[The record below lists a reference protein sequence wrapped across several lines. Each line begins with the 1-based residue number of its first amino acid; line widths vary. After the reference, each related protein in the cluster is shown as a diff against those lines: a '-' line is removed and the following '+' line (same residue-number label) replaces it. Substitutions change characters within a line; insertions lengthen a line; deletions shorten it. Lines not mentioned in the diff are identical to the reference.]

1 MTKKFIGVAL
11 ICSLFIWTMNTLL
24 IAHAAALT
32 ALSDTMSEQTINTA
46 SSHVIKF
53 TTPTGVTANGQTIV
67 VTFPSGF
74 NFTGKAIS
82 GLTLTYGA
90 STGLEQST
98 TIAAAPGAGT
108 QWGAVFSG
116 TNNVVLTLTSPTATG
131 PYIAAGNKVILIYSS
146 LNSINPS
153 SAANY
158 TTTISANGDTG
169 SITVPIITNDQVAIT
184 ATVAQTLTFSIS
196 SNTINFGTLSSGA
209 TTYATN
215 GGSGQASEPASAHT
229 ISAGTNATSGYSI
242 ALSGSTLT
250 YGANTIAAIPGA
262 SAAALAPG
270 TAQFGIRTTAAG
282 GTGSVTAPFNGTVGN
297 YGFGTSP
304 LSSQA
309 FASAAGVTATTTYS
323 VNYAANI
330 ATLTPAGN
338 YATTLTYVATSNF

>member
-1 MTKKFIGVAL
+1 MTKKFIAVAL
-11 ICSLFIWTMNTLL
+11 IFSLFMWTMNTLL
-24 IAHAAALT
+24 VAHAAALT
-32 ALSDTMSEQTINTA
+32 ALSDTMSEQTISTA

-53 TTPTGVTANGQTIV
+53 TTPTGVIATTQTII
-67 VTFPSGF
+67 VTFPTGF

-90 STGLEQST
+90 STGLETSAT
-98 TIAAAPGAGT
+98 LAASASAGV
-108 QWGAVFSG
+108 WGAAFTG
-116 TNNVVLTLTSPTATG
+116 TNNVILTLTAPTSGT
-131 PYIAAGNKVILIYSS
+131 YIAAGNKVILTYSS
-146 LNSINPS
+146 ANSINPS

-158 TTTISANGDTG
+158 TTTINANGDTG
-169 SITVPIITNDQVAIT
+169 SITVPIITSDQVAIT
-184 ATVAQTLTFSIS
+184 ATVAQTLTFAIS
-196 SNTINFGTLSSGA
+196 SNAVVFGTLSSGV

-215 GGSGQASEPASAHT
+215 GGNGTTTEPASAHT
-229 ISAGTNATSGYSI
+229 ITAGTNATSGYSI

-282 GTGSVTAPFNGTVGN
+282 GTGTVTAPFNGTVGN

-304 LSSQA
+304 LASQS
-309 FASAAGVTATTTYS
+309 FASAPGATATTTYS

-338 YATTLTYVATSNF
+338 YATTLTYDATANF